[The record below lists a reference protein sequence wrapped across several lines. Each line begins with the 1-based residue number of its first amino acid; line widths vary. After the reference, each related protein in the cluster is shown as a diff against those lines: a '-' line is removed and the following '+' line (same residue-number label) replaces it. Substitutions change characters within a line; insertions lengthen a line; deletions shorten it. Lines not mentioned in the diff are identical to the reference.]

1 MANNRLYDKGRNSFA
16 KGDIHW
22 KASGGDTFKMFL
34 VDLDVY
40 DTPDFEA
47 DEFASD
53 IPTAARIGNNGGSA
67 DSDAPALTPADPV
80 AGVCDAAD
88 LSVEAVPAGGALEAI
103 VIYKSTGNLATSPL
117 IAFIDTATNL
127 PITPVGAD
135 IPVIWNNGANKIF
148 KL

>member
-1 MANNRLYDKGRNSFA
+1 MANRLYDKGRNKFA
-16 KGDIHW
+16 TGDIHW
-22 KASGGDTFKMFL
+22 KATGGDTIKIFMI
-34 VDLDVY
+34 DLNVY
-40 DTPDFEA
+40 TPDFEA

-53 IPTAARIGNNGGSA
+53 IPQEARVGNNGGSA
-67 DSDAPALTPADPV
+67 DSDAPALTLAEPV

-88 LSVEAVPAGGALEAI
+88 LSVSAVPAGDALEAL
-103 VIYKSTGNLATSPL
+103 VIYKSTGDLATSPL

-135 IPVIWNNGANKIF
+135 IPIIWNNGANKIF